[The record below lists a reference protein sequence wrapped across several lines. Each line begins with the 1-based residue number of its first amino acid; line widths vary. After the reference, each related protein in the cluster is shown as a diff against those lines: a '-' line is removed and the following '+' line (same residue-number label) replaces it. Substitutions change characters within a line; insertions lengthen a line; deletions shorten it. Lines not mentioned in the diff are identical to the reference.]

1 MRYCLMKGATM
12 MIIRCPVCN
21 GMQIGKVG
29 NEQYYCWNCFLEFN
43 FNKGRLNLY
52 EVAEDGTLVAM
63 DKSSELL

>member
-1 MRYCLMKGATM
+1 

-29 NEQYYCWNCFLEFN
+29 SEQYYCWNCFMEFN

-52 EVAEDGTLVAM
+52 EVAEDGTLVSM
-63 DKSSELL
+63 DKASELL

>member
-1 MRYCLMKGATM
+1 M

-29 NEQYYCWNCFLEFN
+29 SEQYYCWNCFMEFN

-52 EVAEDGTLVAM
+52 EVAEDGTLISM
-63 DKSSELL
+63 DKASELL

>member
-1 MRYCLMKGATM
+1 M

-21 GMQIGKVG
+21 GIQIGKVG

-52 EVAEDGTLVAM
+52 EVAEDVPCSI